1 MTFKLSIV
9 AKIITLIM
17 IGVCVSFG
25 IYAIMWGT
33 LLASFVSFWITS
45 YYVEKYLDYSLKE
58 LVHDIG
64 APIFLST
71 GMVIVVV
78 AISKLQ
84 IGNYVGLILQI
95 LGGALFYILMSE
107 ILKLDQYEYVKNM
120 ILRIRK

>member
-1 MTFKLSIV
+1 
-9 AKIITLIM
+9 
-17 IGVCVSFG
+17 
-25 IYAIMWGT
+25 MWGT
-33 LLASFVSFWITS
+33 LLASFVSFWITN

-71 GMVIVVV
+71 GMVIIVV

-84 IGNYVGLILQI
+84 IGNLVGLILQI
-95 LGGALFYILMSE
+95 MGGALFYILISE

-120 ILRIRK
+120 ILRIMK

>member
-1 MTFKLSIV
+1 
-9 AKIITLIM
+9 
-17 IGVCVSFG
+17 
-25 IYAIMWGT
+25 
-33 LLASFVSFWITS
+33 
-45 YYVEKYLDYSLKE
+45 
-58 LVHDIG
+58 
-64 APIFLST
+64 
-71 GMVIVVV
+71 MVIVVV